1 MVQTQQ
7 PRARRY
13 PFVATAEITDLET
26 SAQLREEVSDLSLFG
41 CYVNTTN
48 IWAPGTKVRIRIA
61 HNGGTFAALAT
72 VANVRRET
80 GMGIVFKKIEPKEQA
95 LLDRWIAELRLH

>member
-13 PFVATAEITDLET
+13 HFVATAEITDLDT
-26 SAQLREEVSDLSLFG
+26 SAQLHEAVSDLSLFG
-41 CYVNTTN
+41 CYVHSTQA
-48 IWAPGTKVRIRIA
+48 WAAGTKVRVRIA
-61 HNGGTFAALAT
+61 HNGGTFAALAV

-80 GMGIVFKKIEPKEQA
+80 GMGIVFKKIEPKEQTI
-95 LLDRWIAELRLH
+95 LDRWIAELRTH